1 MKPGS
6 CFFIP
11 DRVSREKALQRTT
24 HLGIGAHP
32 DDLEI
37 MALQGILEC
46 HGRTDSWFAGIT
58 CTNGSGDRKEDNPA
72 LTKLV
77 DQRRREQNRAA
88 SLGGYSFVAQLGFS
102 SGEIQGAG
110 LIRLER
116 ELIEMLAELR
126 PGIIYTHN
134 PADKHP
140 THVAVLQAVL
150 AALRALP
157 RERRPAR
164 LLGCEVWRGLD
175 WLADEFKYLLPI
187 VDRGRLGRRLISVFR
202 SQTAGK
208 NYAVAAEGR
217 RRANATFFQPRQD
230 DRVEQLAFA
239 MDLTSLLE
247 DETLSLSDFMSPL
260 LKSFENDVLGRLTA
274 TSDVT
279 EAGKRFGH
287 EDQQ

>member
-1 MKPGS
+1 MKPGG

-11 DRVSREKALQRTT
+11 DRVSRERALQRTT

-37 MALQGILEC
+37 MALHGILEC
-46 HGRTDSWFAGIT
+46 HGRADSWFAGIT
-58 CTNGSGDRKEDNPA
+58 CTDGSGDRKDDIQA
-72 LTKLV
+72 LTKLA
-77 DQRRREQNRAA
+77 DRRRREQNRAA
-88 SLGGYSFVAQLGFS
+88 SLGGYSFMAQLGFS
-102 SGEIQGAG
+102 SAEIQGQG
-110 LIRLER
+110 LSRLES
-116 ELIEMLAELR
+116 ELHELLAELR
-126 PGIIYTHN
+126 PGTIYTHN

-150 AALRALP
+150 TALRLLP
-157 RERRPAR
+157 RDRRPSL

-230 DRVEQLAFA
+230 DRAEQLAFA
-239 MDLTSLLE
+239 VDLTSLLE
-247 DETLSLSDFMSPL
+247 DETLSLSDFMKPL

-274 TSDVT
+274 TSCAV
-279 EAGKRFGH
+279 AKGKRFGG